1 MSLGESV
8 EKENKVECL
17 ADAEVEEKFT
27 VFPPILEDFRVLILH
42 KVAQEILR
50 REFID
55 ELKIENNEML
65 GHEYE
70 ILRRLDEKFSWVEE
84 NVVDI
89 VAKGIDVFH
98 MEMY

>member
-1 MSLGESV
+1 MESLT
-8 EKENKVECL
+8 
-17 ADAEVEEKFT
+17 DAEVEEKFT

-50 REFID
+50 RELID

-70 ILRRLDEKFSWVEE
+70 ILRRLEEKFDEVEE
-84 NVVDI
+84 NVVNM